1 MRSLLPD
8 FQVCSASQ
16 CHLHADQHFV
26 LAEFR
31 YPDALDLQVL
41 AAVQN
46 CRSHHSHEISRHE
59 CVITTFNVLSV
70 GCAAS
75 WSASPIRSVE
85 NRSETSCARGNCR
98 SNTIRAYSSCSV
110 IDAL

>member
-1 MRSLLPD
+1 MRSLLPHL
-8 FQVCSASQ
+8 QVCSAGQ
-16 CHLHADQHFV
+16 RHLHADQHFV

-46 CRSHHSHEISRHE
+46 RCGHHSHEISRHE
-59 CVITTFNVLSV
+59 CVITTFNVLFV

-75 WSASPIRSVE
+75 CNASPIRSVE
-85 NRSETSCARGNCR
+85 NRSETSCPKGNCR

-110 IDAL
+110 MDAL